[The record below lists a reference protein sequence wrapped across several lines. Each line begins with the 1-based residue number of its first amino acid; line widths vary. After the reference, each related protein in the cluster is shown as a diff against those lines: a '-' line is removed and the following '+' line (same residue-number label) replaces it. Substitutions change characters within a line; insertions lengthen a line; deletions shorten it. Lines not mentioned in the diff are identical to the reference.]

1 MVPQINNVPHANNS
15 FFNRLLIMLFG
26 KAMRNIE
33 QFEEM
38 AAVNSELRF
47 ITLEL
52 MKIAAS
58 GNKPFDAVLK
68 DFTANA
74 FKLKK
79 TLSKEIPREEKEGK
93 KSRKQIS

>member
-1 MVPQINNVPHANNS
+1 MSNV
-15 FFNRLLIMLFG
+15 
-26 KAMRNIE
+26 E

-58 GNKPFDAVLK
+58 KNKPFDDVLK
-68 DFTANA
+68 EFKGNV

-79 TLSKEIPREEKEGK
+79 SVSK
-93 KSRKQIS
+93 